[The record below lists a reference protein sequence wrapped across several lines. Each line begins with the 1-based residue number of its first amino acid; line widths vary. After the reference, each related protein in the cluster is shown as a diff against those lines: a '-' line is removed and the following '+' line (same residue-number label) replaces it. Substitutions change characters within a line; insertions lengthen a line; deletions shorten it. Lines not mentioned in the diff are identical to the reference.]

1 MKKIF
6 LGLFIVLVSMPI
18 LHVAQAKV
26 EVGKPAPNFQGTDSQ
41 GNAIN
46 LSDYAGKIVVLE
58 WSNHECPYVVKHYSG
73 GNMQSLQKEATDQ
86 GIVWLTIVSS
96 AKGKQGHTTA
106 QDANNVIKAQGIHST
121 ARILDSSGTIG
132 HLYGARTTPHMFVID
147 KSGKIAYAGAIDSN
161 GSIKSSA
168 IAGATNYVREAVNS
182 LTAGKPVEVAS
193 TKPYGC
199 SVKY

>member
-1 MKKIF
+1 MKKFF
-6 LGLFIVLVSMPI
+6 LGLFVVLLSVPP
-18 LHVAQAKV
+18 LQVAQAKV
-26 EVGKPAPNFQGTDSQ
+26 EVGQPAPNFQGTDSQ
-41 GNAIN
+41 GNTIN
-46 LSDYAGKIVVLE
+46 LSDYKGKIVVLE

-73 GNMQSLQKEATDQ
+73 GNMQSLQKETTDQ

-106 QDANNVIKAQGIHST
+106 QEANSVMKAQGAHST
-121 ARILDSSGTIG
+121 ARILDPSGTIG
-132 HLYGARTTPHMFVID
+132 NLYAARTTPHMFVVDTQGI
-147 KSGKIAYAGAIDSN
+147 IAYAGAIDSN
-161 GSIKSSA
+161 SSIKSST

-182 LTAGKPVEVAS
+182 LVAGKPVEVAS